1 MCISKKERNPEKKVE
16 VSKVSACASHYGAGL
31 QPNPQQG
38 CKIKLSINYGL
49 VFEKV
54 GLFE

>member
-1 MCISKKERNPEKKVE
+1 ME